1 MFYQPSR
8 AHARAL
14 VRALCMTPAVFAT
27 PLLYAQ
33 EAPDVQTQ
41 IKQIQASLSQI
52 KSDYEQR
59 IAALETQVNQL
70 QKENTQLASQAKT
83 TESQLRQLAVTTPA
97 AAPVRSGPAV
107 PASGTAVAVATA
119 PTPVPAESRT
129 TFETYPPLPGSKKD
143 ITTTAESTTAKPLNK
158 AQQRIAKAEA
168 MEDRITGVAP
178 PPAAAEPTI
187 FPNIGGK
194 DRTIELGAEL
204 FLDAKYSAQ
213 SQNPETNQYAGVLP
227 SGGENLPRGFGIGE
241 TELVF
246 KGAVDNLFRAEA
258 RFVFEQEGNSTSL
271 KTEELYAETLGL
283 PGGTKVKAGKYWS
296 NVGYL
301 NDKHPH
307 EWDFVDLPL
316 VYKQVFG
323 GQLNETGAQ
332 LSWIAPTDNMLFKL
346 GGEIA
351 QGSNGYGS
359 SFDSNYNQNKPRLG
373 TLFAKT
379 GGDLGD
385 SHSWQGGV
393 SWVRS
398 TTGSGSSANQAT
410 YELTNGETLNFN
422 GGNTTWI
429 ADFVYRWAPFGNPK
443 SQNFKLQGEM
453 FWNKQSGSMTS
464 SAGCGED
471 PENLSE
477 PCNGSNFA
485 QNQQGFYTQGIYQF
499 IPKWRVGYRY
509 DRVFNGTNSYG
520 FSANPNVL
528 ANSQIQSG
536 WDPYR
541 NTIMM
546 DWANSEYSLIRLQLA
561 RDNSFGP
568 GINNNAIYLQYI
580 MSLGAHGSHKY

>member
-8 AHARAL
+8 AHVRTL
-14 VRALCMTPAVFAT
+14 VRAICITPAVFAT
-27 PLLYAQ
+27 PLYAQ
-33 EAPDVQTQ
+33 ETPDVQTQ
-41 IKQIQASLSQI
+41 ITAIQASLKQMRA
-52 KSDYEQR
+52 DYEQR
-59 IAALETQVNQL
+59 ISALESKVSQL
-70 QKENTQLASQAKT
+70 QQENAQLAIQANPPRPLT
-83 TESQLRQLAVTTPA
+83 Q
-97 AAPVRSGPAV
+97 G
-107 PASGTAVAVATA
+107 AS
-119 PTPVPAESRT
+119 
-129 TFETYPPLPGSKKD
+129 FETYPPLPGSRKD
-143 ITTTAESTTAKPLNK
+143 TTTTADSASAKPLSK

-168 MEDRITGVAP
+168 VEDRITQVAP
-178 PPAAAEPTI
+178 APAAAEPTV

-194 DRTIELGAEL
+194 DRTIDLGAEL

-213 SQNPETNQYAGVLP
+213 SQDPTNAYAGVLP
-227 SGGENLPRGFGIGE
+227 NGGENLPRGFGIGE

-258 RFVFEQEGNSTSL
+258 RFVFEQEGNSTTL
-271 KTEELYAETLGL
+271 KTEELFAETLGL

-351 QGSNGYGS
+351 QGSNGYTGTYN
-359 SFDSNYNQNKPRLG
+359 SNFNQNKPRLG

-398 TTGSGSSANQAT
+398 TTGSNSANQVT
-410 YELTNGETLNFN
+410 YGLTNDDNLNFN

-464 SAGCGED
+464 GTGCLNDADESVG
-471 PENLSE
+471 
-477 PCNGSNFA
+477 CTGSNFA

-520 FSANPNVL
+520 LPSSAL
-528 ANSQIQSG
+528 TGSQIQSG

-561 RDNSFGP
+561 RDNAFGP
-568 GINNNAIYLQYI
+568 GLNNNAIYLQYI

>member
-8 AHARAL
+8 TH
-14 VRALCMTPAVFAT
+14 VRAAVQVLCMAPAVFAT
-27 PLLYAQ
+27 PLYAQ
-33 EAPDVQTQ
+33 ETPDVQTQ

-59 IAALETQVNQL
+59 IAVLEQQVQQLKQQNQQLTQQPQSGSAQPVAEHKMLTPPTKPL
-70 QKENTQLASQAKT
+70 QRLAKT
-83 TESQLRQLAVTTPA
+83 A
-97 AAPVRSGPAV
+97 AI
-107 PASGTAVAVATA
+107 
-119 PTPVPAESRT
+119 E
-129 TFETYPPLPGSKKD
+129 ED
-143 ITTTAESTTAKPLNK
+143 ITA
-158 AQQRIAKAEA
+158 
-168 MEDRITGVAP
+168 VAP
-178 PPAAAEPTI
+178 PPAAAAPTP
-187 FPNIGGK
+187 FPNLGGK
-194 DRTIELGAEL
+194 DRTIDLGAEL
-204 FLDAKYSAQ
+204 FIDAKYAAQ
-213 SQNPETNQYAGVLP
+213 SQNPENAYAGTLP
-227 SGGENLPRGFGIGE
+227 NGAEGVPRGFSIGE

-258 RFVFEQEGNSTSL
+258 RFVLEQSGNSTAI
-271 KTEELYAETLGL
+271 KTEEVFAETLGL
-283 PGGTKVKAGKYWS
+283 PWGSKIKAGKYWS
-296 NVGYL
+296 SVGYL

-332 LSWIAPTDNMLFKL
+332 LSWIAPTDNLLFKL

-351 QGSNGYGS
+351 QGTNGYGE
-359 SFDSNYNQNKPRLG
+359 SFNSNFNQNKPRLG
-373 TLFAKT
+373 TVYTKT
-379 GGDLGD
+379 GGDFGD

-393 SWVRS
+393 SWIRS

-410 YELTNGETLNFN
+410 YTLTNENQLNFN

-443 SQNFKLQGEM
+443 AQNFKLQSEM

-464 SAGCGED
+464 TSGCGVDDAETC
-471 PENLSE
+471 S
-477 PCNGSNFA
+477 GSNFA

-499 IPKWRVGYRY
+499 IPNWRFGYRY
-509 DRVFNGTNSYG
+509 DRTFSGSNSYG
-520 FSANPNVL
+520 LSTAAL
-528 ANSQIQSG
+528 AGSQIQNG
-536 WDPYR
+536 WGPVR

-561 RDNSFGP
+561 RDNAYGP
-568 GINNNAIYLQYI
+568 GLYNNAIYLQYI

>member
-8 AHARAL
+8 AHVRTL
-14 VRALCMTPAVFAT
+14 VRAICITPAVFAT
-27 PLLYAQ
+27 PLYAQ
-33 EAPDVQTQ
+33 ETPDVQTQ
-41 IKQIQASLSQI
+41 ITAIQASLKQMRA
-52 KSDYEQR
+52 DYEQR
-59 IAALETQVNQL
+59 ISALESKVSQL
-70 QKENTQLASQAKT
+70 QQENAQLAIQANPPRPLT
-83 TESQLRQLAVTTPA
+83 Q
-97 AAPVRSGPAV
+97 G
-107 PASGTAVAVATA
+107 AS
-119 PTPVPAESRT
+119 
-129 TFETYPPLPGSKKD
+129 FETYPPLPGSRKD
-143 ITTTAESTTAKPLNK
+143 TTTTADSASAKPLSK

-168 MEDRITGVAP
+168 VEDRITQVAP
-178 PPAAAEPTI
+178 APAAAEPTV

-194 DRTIELGAEL
+194 DRTIDLGAEL

-213 SQNPETNQYAGVLP
+213 SQNPENVAAGLLP
-227 SGGENLPRGFGIGE
+227 NGSEGIPRGFSIGE

-258 RFVFEQEGNSTSL
+258 RFVFEQEPQGSVSL
-271 KTEELYAETLGL
+271 KTEELFAETLGL

-351 QGSNGYGS
+351 QGSNGYGE
-359 SFDSNYNQNKPRLG
+359 SFNSNYNQNKPRLG
-373 TLFAKT
+373 TLYAKT
-379 GGDLGD
+379 GGDIGD

-398 TTGSGSSANQAT
+398 TTGSGNGANIAS
-410 YELTNGETLNFN
+410 YDLTNPAGDVVNTLNFN

-429 ADFVYRWAPFGNPK
+429 ADFVYRWAPFGNPQ

-464 SAGCGED
+464 TSGCGED
-471 PENLSE
+471 AEGNPIG
-477 PCNGSNFA
+477 CNGSNFA

-520 FSANPNVL
+520 LQNTSAL
-528 ANSQIQSG
+528 TNSQIQSG

-561 RDNSFGP
+561 RDNAFGP
-568 GINNNAIYLQYI
+568 GLNNNAIYLQYI

>member
-1 MFYQPSR
+1 MFCPNSR
-8 AHARAL
+8 AF
-14 VRALCMTPAVFAT
+14 VRALCIAPAVFSA
-27 PLLYAQ
+27 PLYAQ
-33 EAPDVQTQ
+33 DAPDVQTQ
-41 IKQIQASLSQI
+41 LTQIQASLRQI
-52 KSDYEQR
+52 KSDYEGR
-59 IAALETQVNQL
+59 IAALESQVNRL
-70 QKENTQLASQAKT
+70 QQENAQLANQTRPATTTVAQA
-83 TESQLRQLAVTTPA
+83 PA
-97 AAPVRSGPAV
+97 AAPAPA
-107 PASGTAVAVATA
+107 P
-119 PTPVPAESRT
+119 RT
-129 TFETYPPLPGSKKD
+129 RFETYPPLPGSKKD
-143 ITTTAESTTAKPLNK
+143 PTTIESASSKPPSN
-158 AQQRIAKAEA
+158 AQQRIAKVEA
-168 MEDRITGVAP
+168 IEDRIINVAP
-178 PPAAAEPTI
+178 PPAASEPTV

-194 DRTIELGAEL
+194 DRTIDLGAEL

-213 SQNPETNQYAGVLP
+213 SQNPQTNAYAGTLP
-227 SGGENLPRGFGIGE
+227 NGAENLPRGFGIGE

-246 KGAVDNLFRAEA
+246 KGAVDNLFRGEA

-271 KTEELYAETLGL
+271 KTEELFAETLGL

-351 QGSNGYGS
+351 QGSNGYGETYN
-359 SFDSNYNQNKPRLG
+359 SNYDQNKPRLG

-379 GGDLGD
+379 GGDVGE

-398 TTGSGSSANQAT
+398 TTGSGSGANQAT
-410 YELTNGETLNFN
+410 YTLTNPTNADGQAQALTFN
-422 GGNTTWI
+422 GGNTIWI
-429 ADFVYRWAPFGNPK
+429 ADFVYRWAPFGNPR

-464 SAGCGED
+464 TFGCGD
-471 PENLSE
+471 SGDAA
-477 PCNGSNFA
+477 CTGSNFA
-485 QNQQGFYTQGIYQF
+485 QNQQGFYTQGLYQF
-499 IPKWRVGYRY
+499 IPNWRVGYRY

-520 FSANPNVL
+520 LPSTAL
-528 ANSQIQSG
+528 AGSQVQSG

-561 RDNSFGP
+561 RDTSYGP
-568 GINNNAIYLQYI
+568 GLTNNQIFLQYI

>member
-8 AHARAL
+8 ARVRTL
-14 VRALCMTPAVFAT
+14 VHALCIAPAVFSA
-27 PLLYAQ
+27 PLHAQ
-33 EAPDVQTQ
+33 ETPDVQTQ
-41 IKQIQASLSQI
+41 LKQIQASLNQI
-52 KSDYEQR
+52 RSEYEQR
-59 IAALETQVNQL
+59 IATLENQVSQL
-70 QKENTQLASQAKT
+70 QKENTQLSA
-83 TESQLRQLAVTTPA
+83 RVTTPA
-97 AAPVRSGPAV
+97 K
-107 PASGTAVAVATA
+107 AS
-119 PTPVPAESRT
+119 
-129 TFETYPPLPGSKKD
+129 PLPLAQVRQEPSAK
-143 ITTTAESTTAKPLNK
+143 TTTP
-158 AQQRIAKAEA
+158 AQQRVAKAESVEEA
-168 MEDRITGVAP
+168 ITAVAP
-178 PPAAAEPTI
+178 PPAAAAPTP
-187 FPNIGGK
+187 FPNLGGK
-194 DRTIELGAEL
+194 DRTIDLGAEL
-204 FLDAKYSAQ
+204 FLDAKYASQ
-213 SQNPETNQYAGVLP
+213 SQNPQNAYAGTLP
-227 SGGENLPRGFGIGE
+227 NGAEGVPRGFSIGE

-246 KGAVDNLFRAEA
+246 KGAVDNLFRGEA
-258 RFVFEQEGNSTSL
+258 RFVLEQEGNSTAI
-271 KTEELYAETLGL
+271 KTEELFAETLGL
-283 PGGTKVKAGKYWS
+283 PWGTKIKAGKYWS

-351 QGSNGYGS
+351 QGSNGYTGTYN
-359 SFDSNYNQNKPRLG
+359 SNFNQNKPRLG

-379 GGDLGD
+379 GGDIGD

-393 SWVRS
+393 SWVRA
-398 TTGSGSSANQAT
+398 TTGNNTANQAT
-410 YELTNGETLNFN
+410 YTLTNTNPADASNPSQQLNFT

-429 ADFVYRWAPFGNPK
+429 ADFVYRWAPFGNPTA
-443 SQNFKLQGEM
+443 QNLKIQGEM

-464 SAGCGED
+464 NYNCPDNDQCLQGT
-471 PENLSE
+471 
-477 PCNGSNFA
+477 NFA

-520 FSANPNVL
+520 LPSAAL
-528 ANSQIQSG
+528 TGSLIQSG

-541 NTIMM
+541 NTLMM

-561 RDNSFGP
+561 RDNAFGP
-568 GINNNAIYLQYI
+568 GLYNNAIYLQYI

>member
-1 MFYQPSR
+1 MTYMPT
-8 AHARAL
+8 RAL
-14 VRALCMTPAVFAT
+14 VHALCITSSVFAA
-27 PLLYAQ
+27 PLYAQ

-52 KSDYEQR
+52 RSDYEQR
-59 IAALETQVNQL
+59 IATLESQVNQL
-70 QKENTQLASQAKT
+70 QRENAQLATQAKT
-83 TESQLRQLAVTTPA
+83 SPAQLAQANHPATVSGDTSFTT
-97 AAPVRSGPAV
+97 S
-107 PASGTAVAVATA
+107 
-119 PTPVPAESRT
+119 
-129 TFETYPPLPGSKKD
+129 PPWPGSKKPAP
-143 ITTTAESTTAKPLNK
+143 TTDAAPSKPPSK
-158 AQQRIAKAEA
+158 AQQRLAKVESL
-168 MEDRITGVAP
+168 EDKITAVSP
-178 PPAAAEPTI
+178 PPAAAAPTP
-187 FPNIGGK
+187 FPNLGGN
-194 DRTIELGAEL
+194 DRTIDLGAEL
-204 FLDAKYSAQ
+204 FLDAKYSSQ
-213 SQNPETNQYAGVLP
+213 SQNPENPYSGVLP
-227 SGGENLPRGFGIGE
+227 NGAEGVPRGFSIGE

-246 KGAVDNLFRAEA
+246 KGAVDNLFRGEA
-258 RFVFEQEGNSTSL
+258 RFVLEQEGNSTSI
-271 KTEELYAETLGL
+271 KTEEVFAETLGL
-283 PGGTKVKAGKYWS
+283 PWGTKVKAGKYWS
-296 NVGYL
+296 SVGYL

-351 QGSNGYGS
+351 QGSNGYGQ
-359 SFDSNYNQNKPRLG
+359 SFNSNFNQNKPRLG

-379 GGDLGD
+379 GGDIGD

-398 TTGSGSSANQAT
+398 TTGSGTAANQAS
-410 YELTNGETLNFN
+410 YTLSNNNDVNFS

-429 ADFVYRWAPFGNPK
+429 ADFVYRWAPFGNPT
-443 SQNFKLQGEM
+443 SQNLKIQGEM

-464 SAGCGED
+464 STGCVDDIGD
-471 PENLSE
+471 ATGCS
-477 PCNGSNFA
+477 GSNFA

-499 IPKWRVGYRY
+499 IPKWRAGYRY
-509 DRVFNGTNSYG
+509 DRVFNGTNNYG
-520 FSANPNVL
+520 LPVDAL
-528 ANSQIQSG
+528 AGSQIQSG

-561 RDNSFGP
+561 RDNAYGP
-568 GINNNAIYLQYI
+568 GLYNNAIYLQYI